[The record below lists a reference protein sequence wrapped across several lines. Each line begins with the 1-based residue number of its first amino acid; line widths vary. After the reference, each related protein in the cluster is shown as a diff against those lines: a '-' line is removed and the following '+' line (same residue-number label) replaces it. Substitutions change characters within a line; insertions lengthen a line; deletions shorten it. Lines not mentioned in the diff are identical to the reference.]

1 METET
6 PSTDPS
12 PSATETGRRSGAAHR
27 SVLLKRKRVKRRR
40 IVDGVTRHLLRVM
53 LALSFLLIGAVGYGA
68 YRLSQGPL
76 PLDFVLEPL
85 TQTLSSLSGHT
96 VRARAA
102 AVAWDRE
109 SGNIG
114 LDLTWVSVSTPEGVR
129 LVTMPAA
136 WLQLSGHELVRG
148 RIKPTELRLNGL
160 TLRGVRSENGAFA
173 LGVEST
179 TGGEAPVPEV
189 EPAGTASPTQWLIDL
204 LGLGEAEGLREVR
217 LRDARFFI
225 LDDRTGVEWP
235 ITDVSANLQ
244 TLTPGTITGSMTGT
258 LTLQQQATHIA
269 LTGQYDFFAPEK
281 AEDDRITL
289 GVDIDQ
295 IMPAAIATR
304 LPGLPELSGIEL
316 PSKLTLRTTLD
327 GNGRPISLNAA
338 LKAGKGRLVQAD
350 LPTGAVAIDEA
361 EVQVKFDQ
369 GKLEVDLPRLMLATG
384 TVLTGKIAADQ
395 LHYPI
400 TLSGSVGV
408 KSLTLADLPSLWPA
422 TVAPNPRRW
431 IFANLAK
438 GGVTEATALFKA
450 TLPAKDADPEVHD
463 LTAGLKATNIAVS
476 YLGKLPPVDGV
487 NGTLTYTHSDG
498 KLTMAMQ
505 DGKLR
510 GSGLTVPNG
519 SLTISGLKAPDQRM
533 ALQLAILGPVQ
544 DALTLL
550 DQPPLGFMKRF
561 GIEPKTSQGDAKIT
575 LTMGF
580 PLLDALKVEQLD
592 IAAEAEVTRAA
603 VQNVIEDVSL
613 SDANLT
619 LKVTQKGLTGAGT
632 GRLNGVAFKI
642 DWAEP
647 FTGAAGRSLNLIGTV
662 NDAGRAALKLPGDSY
677 VSGPIDLTVA
687 YTEPAPKQARVQVKA
702 DLTRARF
709 EVADILYVKP
719 IGEAAQGSAELVMEN
734 NRLTQVS
741 RFEYRAAGGGAAEGS
756 VQFDSKLDITQAVLR
771 RAQLPGTDLAATF
784 RRGRDGWAIS
794 LDGKSL
800 DLTRMMA
807 DRAKQPPNPTPT
819 PMTANLTAKLGK
831 LILGPKREAHD
842 VSFRLQITRDL
853 WQELGFNAKIG
864 AGNAS
869 AVLRGAGDDRRLHV
883 EAQDA
888 GAALAFGGIIDT
900 VRGGVLTLDGQ
911 PDPEGWRGQAKMTAY
926 RLVDEPVLG
935 KILTIASITGIPQM
949 LSGEGIAFDN
959 ASIDFR
965 ANPQRI
971 LLSNGRTTGLSIG
984 FKLDGRIDRTTDRL
998 DMNGTLVPMA
1008 GINRVLNAIPL
1019 IGNILTG
1026 GEGGGIF
1033 AWTFRVTGPML
1044 DPQVS
1049 VNPLSGFAP
1058 GIFRWI
1064 FEGGPPS
1071 ENGNGSP
1078 SGPPPPFQT
1087 PDNR

>member
-1 METET
+1 M
-6 PSTDPS
+6 
-12 PSATETGRRSGAAHR
+12 
-27 SVLLKRKRVKRRR
+27 VF
-40 IVDGVTRHLLRVM
+40 
-53 LALSFLLIGAVGYGA
+53 LAVGAVGYGA
-68 YRLSQGPL
+68 YRLSQGPM
-76 PLDFVLEPL
+76 PLDFLLEPL

-96 VRARAA
+96 VRARSA
-102 AVAWDRE
+102 AVAWDRD

-114 LDLTWVSVSTPEGVR
+114 LDLNWVSVSTQEGVR
-129 LVTMPAA
+129 LISMPTA
-136 WLQLSGHELVRG
+136 WLQLSGRELLRG

-160 TLRGVRSENGAFA
+160 TLRGVRSENGGFA
-173 LGVEST
+173 LGVDSN
-179 TGGEAPVPEV
+179 GGTETPTPETET

-204 LGLGEAEGLREVR
+204 LGLGEAEGLHEVR
-217 LRDARFFI
+217 LRNARFFI
-225 LDDRTGVEWP
+225 FDERTGVEWP
-235 ITDVSANLQ
+235 ITDVSASLQ

-269 LTGQYDFFAPEK
+269 LTGQYDFFAPDK

-289 GVDIDQ
+289 GLDIDQ

-304 LPGLPELSGIEL
+304 LPGMPELSGVEL
-316 PSKLTLRTTLD
+316 PSKLTLRTTL
-327 GNGRPISLNAA
+327 NGQGQPINLAA
-338 LKAGKGRLVQAD
+338 SLKAGKGRLVHAD
-350 LPTGAVAIDEA
+350 LPTGALAVEDAEA
-361 EVQVKFDQ
+361 QVTFDK
-369 GKLEVDLPRLMLATG
+369 GKLDVDLSRLTLATG
-384 TVLTGKIAADQ
+384 TVLSGKIAVDQ

-400 TLSGSVGV
+400 TARGTLGV
-408 KSLTLADLPSLWPA
+408 KSVTLADLPALWPA
-422 TVAPNPRRW
+422 NVAPNPRRW
-431 IFANLAK
+431 IFTNLAK
-438 GGVTEATALFKA
+438 GGVTEASALFRI
-450 TLPAKDADPEVHD
+450 TLPAKDAEADIHE
-463 LTAGLKATNIAVS
+463 LTAGLKATNISVS

-498 KLTMAMQ
+498 KLNMAMQ

-533 ALQLAILGPVQ
+533 ALQLAIQGPVT

-561 GIEPKTSQGDAKIT
+561 GIDPKTSLGESKIT
-575 LTMGF
+575 LGMAF

-592 IAAEAEVTRAA
+592 IAADATVTQAA

-619 LKVTQKGLTGAGT
+619 LRVTQKGLTGAGT
-632 GRLNGVAFKI
+632 GKLNGVAFKL
-642 DWAEP
+642 DWSEP
-647 FTGAAGRSLNLIGTV
+647 FTGAAGRSLNLIGTI
-662 NDAGRAALKLPGDSY
+662 NDAGRAALKLPGDGY
-677 VSGPIDLTVA
+677 VTGPIDLTVA
-687 YTEPAPKQARVQVKA
+687 YSEPVPKQAKVQVKA
-702 DLTRARF
+702 DLTRAKV
-709 EVADILYVKP
+709 EVVDVLYVKP
-719 IGEAAQGSAELVMEN
+719 VGEAAQGSAELVMEN
-734 NRLTQVS
+734 NRLTQIS
-741 RFEYRAAGGGAAEGS
+741 RFDYRAAGGGAAEGS
-756 VQFDSKLDITQAVLR
+756 VQFDSKLDISQAVLR
-771 RAQLPGTDLAATF
+771 RAQMPGTDLAATF

-800 DLTRMMA
+800 DLTKIME
-807 DRAKQPPNPTPT
+807 DRSKQPPNPNPT

-831 LILGPKREAHD
+831 LILGPKREAED
-842 VSFRLQITRDL
+842 VSLRLQITRDL

-864 AGNAS
+864 TGNAS
-869 AVLRGAGDDRRLHV
+869 AVLRGAGNDRRLHV

-911 PDPEGWRGQAKMTAY
+911 PEPEGWRGQAKMTAY
-926 RLVDEPVLG
+926 RLLDEPVLG

-949 LSGEGIAFDN
+949 LSGEGIAFEN

-984 FKLDGRIDRTTDRL
+984 FKLDGRIDRTTEKL
-998 DMNGTLVPMA
+998 DMNGTLVPLA

-1026 GEGGGIF
+1026 GEGGGVF
-1033 AWTFRVTGPML
+1033 AWTFRVTGPMM

-1071 ENGNGSP
+1071 ENGNGGAST
-1078 SGPPPPFQT
+1078 PPPTFEK